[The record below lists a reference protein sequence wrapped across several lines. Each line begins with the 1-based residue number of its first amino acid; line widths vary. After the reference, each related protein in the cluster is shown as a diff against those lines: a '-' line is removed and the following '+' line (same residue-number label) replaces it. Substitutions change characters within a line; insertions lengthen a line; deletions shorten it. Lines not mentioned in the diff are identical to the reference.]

1 MNRFVSLV
9 LAGLA
14 GVACTAG
21 AQAIHLSPG
30 EQDGVQLLL
39 LRPDLRGGGVDFPSF
54 GAFLS
59 GRITLSEHTRLLLEF
74 PAANVMSSGTSDF
87 GIGNPMLGIEV
98 GAAGGSLLGQFGLR
112 LPLAADANAAPL
124 FGWLSDI
131 TTLESWGVD
140 LASFTAQA
148 LFQEHPG
155 GEFVV
160 EGAIGPSALFPTGGG
175 DAEVLLH
182 YAFRAGYEN
191 GVVRAVAGYNGITVI
206 LESGT
211 LAERTLDQFVATL
224 RVRAGTLMP
233 LAWIGLP
240 LDESYSNTVGVV
252 LGLGIE
258 FPVGPA
264 PAP

>member
-1 MNRFVSLV
+1 MNRILSLV
-9 LAGLA
+9 LAGCA
-14 GVACTAG
+14 STAG

-30 EQDGVQLLL
+30 ERDGVQLLL

-59 GRITLSEHTRLLLEF
+59 GRVTLSEHTRLLLEF
-74 PAANVMSSGTSDF
+74 PVANVMSSGTSDF
-87 GIGNPMLGIEV
+87 GVGNPLLGIEV
-98 GAAGGSLLGQFGLR
+98 GNPGGSLLGQFGLR
-112 LPLAADANAAPL
+112 LPLAPDGNAAPL
-124 FGWLSDI
+124 WGWLSDI
-131 TTLESWGVD
+131 TTLEAWGVD

-148 LFQEHPG
+148 LFQEHPVAG
-155 GEFVV
+155 FVV
-160 EGAIGPSALFPTGGG
+160 EGALGPSVLFPTSGG

-182 YAFRAGYEN
+182 YAIRAGYEN
-191 GVVRAVAGYNGITVI
+191 DLVRAVAGYSGITVI

-211 LAERTLDQFVATL
+211 LAERTFDQLIATL
-224 RVRAGTLMP
+224 RVRTGTLMP

-258 FPVGPA
+258 FPLGAIP
-264 PAP
+264 